1 MALGLAVGI
10 LFITMVL
17 LITNAVRIDVVGLIA
32 LGLVGIFHLVPLGQ
46 MFSGFSSY
54 AAIIIAAMFALG
66 EALRQS
72 GVTDMLANFLEK
84 MGRRSETSLLTTL
97 LVLPPAPSA
106 FISDVGL
113 MGIFLPTMIRLR
125 NDLKV
130 SLHRLL
136 MPLAIAIALG
146 GLLTMIGSA
155 GNIIANADLASHHLT
170 PLPLFAITPL
180 GVILVAAG
188 YLVMRWWG
196 AAHLPATGSAAEFAA
211 DYAEVKSYMTEI
223 WVRPDS
229 RLIQTP
235 LSDIEYFR
243 QHHVSVV
250 RVIHPDHT
258 QVVSPGPRDTLGAG
272 DRVVVQGDPD
282 AIVGLSEDHG
292 LEVVGAVADRI
303 RLRQGDARVV
313 ELLIPSGSRLGRRTL
328 RELNLRS
335 RYDVGVLAVLR
346 RGVTRTATLADIR
359 LAAGDV
365 LLVQGSD
372 AAVGRLQ
379 LSDDVVVL
387 AERDRPPVRAAWHPL
402 LTTAVVLGVLA
413 LAAFNFL
420 NIEVAAFA
428 GVAVLVLARIVTP
441 DQIYRAIDWRI
452 IALIGGITPLS
463 IALDHTGF
471 TADVSHTMV
480 AVLGPLGPYALA
492 AAFYWLAALL
502 TQVIS
507 NVAAALVLAPLALS
521 IAHANAWSPYP
532 LLIMMIVALSAA
544 PLTPLANKV
553 FLMAMGPGQ
562 YRYQDFIRVGG
573 PVTLVMFTLS
583 LVLVPLMFPFV
594 VAH

>member
-10 LFITMVL
+10 LFVTMVL

-32 LGLVGIFHLVPLGQ
+32 LALVGIFNLVPIGQ

-66 EALRQS
+66 EGLRQS
-72 GVTDMLANFLEK
+72 GVTDLMTSFLEK
-84 MGRRSETSLLTTL
+84 MGRRGEKSLLTTL
-97 LVLPPAPSA
+97 LLLPPAPSA

-113 MGIFLPTMIRLR
+113 MGMFLPTMVRLR

-155 GNIIANADLASHHLT
+155 GNIIANADLASHHLP

-180 GVILVAAG
+180 GIILVAAG

-196 AAHLPATGSAAEFAA
+196 VAHLPDIGSTADFAA

-223 WVRPDS
+223 RVRPDS
-229 RLIQTP
+229 RLIATP
-235 LSDIEYFR
+235 LRDIEYFR

-250 RVIHPDHT
+250 RVMHPDQT
-258 QVVSPGPRDTLGAG
+258 QVVSPGPRDMLGAN
-272 DRVVVQGDPD
+272 DRLIVQGDPD
-282 AIVGLSEDHG
+282 AIVGLSEAHG
-292 LEVVGAVADRI
+292 LVVVGAVADRI

-313 ELLIPSGSRLGRRTL
+313 ELLIPSGSRLSRHTL
-328 RELNLRS
+328 AELNLRG

-346 RGVTRTATLADIR
+346 HGVTQTASLAALR
-359 LAAGDV
+359 LRAGDV
-365 LLVQGSD
+365 LLVQGSA

-379 LSDDVVVL
+379 HSDDVVVL
-387 AERDRPPVRAAWHPL
+387 AERDRPPVRAAWHPVL
-402 LTTAVVLGVLA
+402 AAAVVVGVLA
-413 LAAFNFL
+413 AAALNVL

-428 GVAVLVLARIVTP
+428 GVAVLVLTRIVTP

-471 TADVSHTMV
+471 TAAVSRAMV
-480 AVLGPLGPYALA
+480 AGLGAAGPYALA

-521 IAHANAWSPYP
+521 LAHANLWSPYP
-532 LLIMMIVALSAA
+532 LLVMMIVALSAA

-573 PVTLVMFTLS
+573 PVTLAMFALS
-583 LVLVPLMFPFV
+583 LILVPLMFPFV
-594 VAH
+594 GAH